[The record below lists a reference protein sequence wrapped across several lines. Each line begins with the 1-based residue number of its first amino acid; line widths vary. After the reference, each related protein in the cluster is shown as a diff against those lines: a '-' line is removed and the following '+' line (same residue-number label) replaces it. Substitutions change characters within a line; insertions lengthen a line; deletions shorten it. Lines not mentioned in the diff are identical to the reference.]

1 MRTARFWAVAQRVVV
16 IAYRRFG
23 PTYRSHLQR
32 SRIDSWPFFRF
43 FTLGDWTDRLSRN
56 VCKEIPLLAAL
67 QPRKAQF
74 WTTNTYISAVLQ
86 KWQKSELSFAFWVF
100 HRGVIDSP
108 IFWDVTL
115 SVVKLKSI
123 APKGQSVLLGV
134 KPLLGRPPVKACAP
148 RLTDCAVFNAQR
160 KMEL

>member
-1 MRTARFWAVAQRVVV
+1 MRTAPFWAIAQRVVV

-23 PTYRSHLQR
+23 TTYRSRLQR
-32 SRIDSWPFFRF
+32 LRIDSFRF

-56 VCKEIPLLAAL
+56 ICKEIPLLAAL

-74 WTTNTYISAVLQ
+74 WTTNTSYIGAVLQ
-86 KWQKSELSFAFWVF
+86 KWQKSELSFAFWGF

-134 KPLLGRPPVKACAP
+134 KPLLGRPSFKVCAP
-148 RLTDCAVFNAQR
+148 RLTNCAVYNAHR